1 MNWQTIVIIIV
12 AFGIGYGFA
21 MLDRRVTAGMKQ
33 NREDAKREAKV
44 VEKVVPEKSALSLV
58 LDEQDQPNLRLDG
71 VPLVPGQATADQR
84 KRLIWLLNL
93 TRPWID
99 APAGPS
105 RVLRD
110 SGAAPVAAAPAVFPP
125 AVTPTPQ
132 ISVVQG
138 VRAMMHHAVITD
150 EPSHGTGI
158 VRQIDEVLQEK
169 LPASPYASK
178 EIHLEEGPAGEVY
191 VLVGAQKFSGI
202 DAVSDPGIQAI
213 IREAVSEWEKRAG
226 R

>member
-12 AFGIGYGFA
+12 AFAIGYGFA

-99 APAGPS
+99 ATAGN
-105 RVLRD
+105 
-110 SGAAPVAAAPAVFPP
+110 GTPP
-125 AVTPTPQ
+125 ASGTTAIAPTKETPAPQ
-132 ISVVQG
+132 ISVVRG
-138 VRAMMHHAVITD
+138 VRTIMHNAVITE

-158 VRQIDEVLQEK
+158 VRQIDDVLQEK

-191 VLVGAQKFSGI
+191 VLVGAQKFNGI
-202 DAVSDPGIQAI
+202 DAVPDPGIQAI
-213 IREAVSEWEKRAG
+213 IHEAVSEWEKRAG

>member
-12 AFGIGYGFA
+12 AFAIGYGFA

-44 VEKVVPEKSALSLV
+44 VEKAVPEKSALSLV
-58 LDEQDQPNLRLDG
+58 LDDQDQPNLRLDG
-71 VPLVPGQATADQR
+71 VPLLPGQATADQR

-99 APAGPS
+99 AAAA
-105 RVLRD
+105 
-110 SGAAPVAAAPAVFPP
+110 SGAPPAAATPVIAPATETLV
-125 AVTPTPQ
+125 PQ
-132 ISVVQG
+132 ISVVRG
-138 VRAMMHHAVITD
+138 VRAMMHNAVITE

-158 VRQIDEVLQEK
+158 VRQIDDVLQEK

-178 EIHLEEGPAGEVY
+178 EIHLEEGPGGEVF
-191 VLVGAQKFSGI
+191 VLVGAQKFDGI
-202 DAVSDPGIQAI
+202 SAVSDPGIQAI

>member
-12 AFGIGYGFA
+12 AFAIGYGFA
-21 MLDRRVTAGMKQ
+21 MLDRRVTRGMKE
-33 NREDAKREAKV
+33 NREDSKREAQV
-44 VEKVVPEKSALSLV
+44 VERVVPEKSALSLV

-84 KRLIWLLNL
+84 KRLMWLLNL

-99 APAGPS
+99 APP
-105 RVLRD
+105 
-110 SGAAPVAAAPAVFPP
+110 GAAGVSATPAMVPAAETPA
-125 AVTPTPQ
+125 PQ
-132 ISVVQG
+132 ISVVRG
-138 VRAMMHHAVITD
+138 VRSMMHNAVITE

-169 LPASPYASK
+169 LPASSYASK

-191 VLVGAQKFSGI
+191 VLVGAQKFNGI
-202 DAVSDPGIQAI
+202 DAVADPGIQAI